1 MRETPLSMQE
11 HTRGMRRRYPDLNL
25 TRKGDRVIWEGCIT
39 PAGKR
44 YRIRISCRV
53 GPVPSGVTTMVTR
66 PEVEILRPAPIRRP
80 EAPNEL
86 IPHLEYA
93 ERPGERWLCLF
104 DASNG
109 EWHHGIPI
117 ADMVPW
123 VSEWLLCYEIWH
135 AIGEWTCG

>member
-1 MRETPLSMQE
+1 
-11 HTRGMRRRYPDLNL
+11 MRRRYPDLNL

-104 DASNG
+104 DAGNG